1 MDNNFLGEIFS
12 LKKMVKFLKIFFI
25 FIGIV
30 GFIMCIIAFTSLPYY
45 TREWLG
51 VENSKYKFKPDYI
64 IMLGGSGMPS
74 EDNLIRLYYTAEIAK
89 VENKAKIIITH
100 PFDSCVYSKMRQ
112 ELLLR
117 ELDSV
122 RIDFD
127 SIGTNTRSQALG
139 YVKANAA
146 MLNSNVVIVTSPEY
160 MHRSILV
167 FKKVGF
173 KFVGGYP
180 AFEHDMFVDLT
191 FKGKKLGGRKYVPDV
206 GDNLSLRYNF
216 WNYLKLEIICIRE
229 FTAIGYYW
237 IQGWI

>member
-1 MDNNFLGEIFS
+1 MDNTFLGEIFS
-12 LKKMVKFLKIFFI
+12 FKKIIKLLKVYFI
-25 FIGIV
+25 IIGVV
-30 GFIMCIIAFTSLPYY
+30 GFIMCIVAFTSLPYN

-51 VENSKYKFKPDYI
+51 IENSEYKFKPDYI

-89 VENKAKIIITH
+89 FEKNAKIIITH
-100 PFDSCVYSKMRQ
+100 PFDSAVYCNMKK

-117 ELDSV
+117 EIDSG
-122 RIDFD
+122 RINFD

-139 YVKANAA
+139 HVKANAA
-146 MLNSNVVIVTSPEY
+146 MLNSKVVIVTSPEHMY
-160 MHRSILV
+160 RSIMV

-173 KFVGGYP
+173 KYVGGYP

-206 GDNLSLRYNF
+206 GDNLSMRYNF
-216 WNYLKLEIICIRE
+216 WNYLKLEIICMRE

-237 IQGWI
+237 INGWI